1 MGDVG
6 DMHETRYK
14 LQSAVIL
21 GVGLIF
27 GGCGVFVSFLSQREE
42 MKLSFHK
49 ERRDIKYLQLFST
62 STLN

>member
-6 DMHETRYK
+6 DMHETHYK

-27 GGCGVFVSFLSQREE
+27 GGCGVSVSFLSQREE
-42 MKLSFHK
+42 IKLSFH
-49 ERRDIKYLQLFST
+49 RATR
-62 STLN
+62 